1 VISHLLLGIDTGGTY
16 TDAVLFNEK
25 SGVIAKAKSL
35 TTRHDLAIGI
45 AGAVDAVIAE
55 AGVSVSAISL
65 VSLSTTLATNALVEG
80 QGGRAGLVMI
90 GFGPTDLKR
99 DGLADAL
106 GSDPVIFLRGGHDVH
121 GNENPLDLVALEDA
135 LPEMAAGI
143 SSFAVAGYFAVRNPA
158 HEIRIR
164 DRIREVSHLPVTCS
178 HELSSKLGGPRR
190 ALTTL
195 LNARLVSMIDRLV
208 GACEGFLVARGISAP
223 MMVVRGDGALISA
236 SEAKLRPI
244 ETILSGPAAS
254 LVGARYLTGLD
265 DAVVSDIG
273 GTTTDVAVMEGGRPR
288 LDADGAVVGGYRT
301 MVEAVAMRTYGLG
314 GDSEVHINDRGLVAT
329 FELGPRRMLPLS
341 LAAHAHPDAILPV
354 LQRQVRSPHLGRN
367 DGRFA
372 IRTGVPDHLASGL
385 QPQELTLFDKI
396 GHVPVALDQLLTST
410 PQKATLDRLVARGL
424 VHLSGLTPSD
434 AMHVLGRQSQWNTE
448 AAELGMALGC
458 RIKDGSARPIAS
470 TIEELAGKI
479 VDRLTRQSAEV
490 ILSTCLAEDG
500 VGDLDPAKSKAID
513 RALRTPPGIVRFGIA
528 LDRPLVGLG
537 ASAPAYYP
545 AIAEMLGSESS
556 IPADADVANA
566 IGAVVGQVR
575 ARATVFITTPEEG
588 VFILN
593 GAGETLR
600 FVDEAKGFAA
610 ARVRAGSAALEQARL
625 NGAEDP
631 VVSIEEQIDAP
642 DIEGSR
648 KLVEARFIATASGRP
663 RIASG

>member
-1 VISHLLLGIDTGGTY
+1 
-16 TDAVLFNEK
+16 
-25 SGVIAKAKSL
+25 
-35 TTRHDLAIGI
+35 
-45 AGAVDAVIAE
+45 
-55 AGVSVSAISL
+55 
-65 VSLSTTLATNALVEG
+65 
-80 QGGRAGLVMI
+80 
-90 GFGPTDLKR
+90 
-99 DGLADAL
+99 
-106 GSDPVIFLRGGHDVH
+106 
-121 GNENPLDLVALEDA
+121 
-135 LPEMAAGI
+135 
-143 SSFAVAGYFAVRNPA
+143 
-158 HEIRIR
+158 
-164 DRIREVSHLPVTCS
+164 
-178 HELSSKLGGPRR
+178 
-190 ALTTL
+190 
-195 LNARLVSMIDRLV
+195 
-208 GACEGFLVARGISAP
+208 
-223 MMVVRGDGALISA
+223 
-236 SEAKLRPI
+236 
-244 ETILSGPAAS
+244 
-254 LVGARYLTGLD
+254 
-265 DAVVSDIG
+265 
-273 GTTTDVAVMEGGRPR
+273 
-288 LDADGAVVGGYRT
+288 
-301 MVEAVAMRTYGLG
+301 
-314 GDSEVHINDRGLVAT
+314 
-329 FELGPRRMLPLS
+329 
-341 LAAHAHPDAILPV
+341 
-354 LQRQVRSPHLGRN
+354 
-367 DGRFA
+367 
-372 IRTGVPDHLASGL
+372 
-385 QPQELTLFDKI
+385 
-396 GHVPVALDQLLTST
+396 VALDQLLTST